1 MLLSILDHGPCF
13 NSQKTNLTSLYRHK
27 PACHLSIKK
36 KKIELKKKKVST
48 RTPVYKLDKA
58 LDPNKRQ

>member
-27 PACHLSIKK
+27 PACHLSKK
-36 KKIELKKKKVST
+36 KNLNLKKEKYQPAHQYTNLTKH
-48 RTPVYKLDKA
+48 
-58 LDPNKRQ
+58 